1 MSDEYQQNSRYIEQ
15 ERQRFAATA
24 GPHYRK
30 LAGTLRALALE
41 CRLPNPQRELLS
53 LARRYDRTA
62 AHLDRS
68 KLQSS
73 SVGEQGLLGPHPP
86 FAILEGGKPT

>member
-1 MSDEYQQNSRYIEQ
+1 MSNEYQQNSRYIEQ

-30 LAGTLRALALE
+30 LAGTLRVLALE

-53 LARRYDRTA
+53 LARRYDRMA
-62 AHLDRS
+62 EHLNRS
-68 KLQSS
+68 ARQSPDG
-73 SVGEQGLLGPHPP
+73 GERGLATRPP